1 MVALVVTIFILI
13 VILFFLT
20 KSFLA
25 IKKER
30 DILLVKFENIESDL
44 DKDIATK
51 KDELQN
57 LTDELE
63 KLRQQFEYI
72 QADKIELTKE
82 YEYLQKQN
90 CELELRINS
99 LEDRVKQVD
108 V

>member
-1 MVALVVTIFILI
+1 MIALVVTIFILI

-20 KSFLA
+20 KSFLE

-63 KLRQQFEYI
+63 KLRQQIEYI
-72 QADKIELTKE
+72 QADKTELTKE

-90 CELELRINS
+90 RELELRINS
-99 LEDRVKQVD
+99 LEDRVKQVN

>member
-1 MVALVVTIFILI
+1 MVALVVTIFVLI

-30 DILLVKFENIESDL
+30 DILSVNFENIESDL

-51 KDELQN
+51 KDELKN

-72 QADKIELTKE
+72 QADKIESTKE

-90 CELELRINS
+90 RELELRINS

>member
-1 MVALVVTIFILI
+1 MVALVVTIFVLI

-30 DILLVKFENIESDL
+30 DILSVNFENIESDL

-51 KDELQN
+51 KESQEICFVEN
-57 LTDELE
+57 TYG
-63 KLRQQFEYI
+63 RQQFEYI
-72 QADKIELTKE
+72 QADKIESTKE

-90 CELELRINS
+90 RELELRINS